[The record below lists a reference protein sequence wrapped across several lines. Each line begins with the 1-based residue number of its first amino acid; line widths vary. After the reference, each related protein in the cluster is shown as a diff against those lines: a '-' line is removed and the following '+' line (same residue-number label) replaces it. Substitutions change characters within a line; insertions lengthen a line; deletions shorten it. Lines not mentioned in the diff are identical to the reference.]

1 MFANEFLRLNSV
13 LNVIASICETTMY
26 KTYCDKR
33 GKHMNI
39 NIGGIIKRA
48 QAGNFNYSN
57 IESSYGVNTQYF
69 TKNGKPY
76 TVIAGELHF
85 SRLPKERWRETL
97 LKMRECGINTVST
110 YVFWNYHEE
119 IKGKFEFTGNKDIAA
134 FLQICKDIKMPCI
147 MRIGPWCHGE
157 VIRGGFPKRINKMA
171 KKRCDN
177 PKYLAEVKEF
187 WEGLYQEVKPYLDGE
202 TVIGIQLENEYT
214 GSTEH
219 IRTLRKIAE
228 GIGFKT
234 PFFTMTAW
242 PSGKPDKDFLPM
254 MGGYPDAPWTHGK
267 TVLKPNNRF
276 AITPAKTE
284 SEIGGD
290 LFKSNQEQKGAYD
303 DVPYAFCETGPGNQ
317 VTQHRRP
324 YISEKDGCG
333 VGFAKFASG
342 ANWLGYY
349 MFCGGANP
357 NDRLMQE
364 NRLTGYPNNYPIIDY
379 DFQSPISRYGVCRA
393 HGDRLRLMHLF
404 INEFDNEI
412 CTKQAYFPEWK
423 SSDPNDISFLK
434 CSVRADDQGCGY
446 FFASTYEK
454 GLQYKNF
461 SDVAVTI
468 EIGDKKI
475 NLPRVDIKAG
485 TMFFY
490 PFNIKLGS
498 VHFDCILAQPV
509 AKTETDG
516 KTVCYFVQCEGIAPR
531 YNIDG
536 KDFVLDFSEN
546 GTVIDDVR
554 IVVIPYEKAKKFHF
568 INGKAYFLDGT
579 VYCDNGKTYCEHES
593 DIDVKNEISLTRC
606 AKKKL
611 PYNYFLYST
620 GKRSYYE
627 LKLPKNILENRRD
640 IVLEFDFDGL
650 NLQVFSGETL
660 VNDYFN
666 IDRKFVMHL
675 SDYKSYIEK
684 NQTLIIRT
692 APKTKFGVSNVY
704 NEIDVPLYSDRLV
717 LTGAKVIEI
726 KTVS

>member
-1 MFANEFLRLNSV
+1 
-13 LNVIASICETTMY
+13 
-26 KTYCDKR
+26 
-33 GKHMNI
+33 MNI
-39 NIGGIIKRA
+39 KINAFPKTVT
-48 QAGNFNYSN
+48 AGSFNYSN
-57 IESSYGVNTQYF
+57 IESRYGANTKYF
-69 TKNGKPY
+69 TRDGKPY

-85 SRLPKERWRETL
+85 SRLPRERWRETL

-119 IKGKFEFTGNKDIAA
+119 IKGQFDFSGNKDIAA
-134 FLQICKDIKMPCI
+134 FLQICKDIEMPCI
-147 MRIGPWCHGE
+147 LRIGPWCHGE

-177 PKYLAEVKEF
+177 LRYLAEVKEF
-187 WEGLYQEVKPYLDGE
+187 WQGLYKEVKSYLDGE

-228 GIGFKT
+228 EIGYKT

-242 PSGKPDKDFLPM
+242 PSGKPDNDFLPM

-267 TVLKPNNRF
+267 TALKPNNRF

-284 SEIGGD
+284 GEIGGD
-290 LFKSNQEQKGAYD
+290 LFKSNTEQKGAYD

-324 YISEKDGCG
+324 YISEKDGYG

-342 ANWLGYY
+342 AAWLGYY

-364 NRLTGYPNNYPIIDY
+364 NRLTGYPNNYQIIDY
-379 DFQSPISRYGVCRA
+379 DFQAPISRYGVCRP

-404 INEFDNEI
+404 ISEFDNEI

-423 SSDPNDISFLK
+423 SGDPKDISFLK
-434 CSVRADDQGCGY
+434 CSIRADETGCGY

-454 GLQYKNF
+454 SLKYNDFK
-461 SDVAVTI
+461 DVNVTFTI
-468 EIGDKKI
+468 NGKTV
-475 NLPRVDIKAG
+475 NLPSIDVKAG

-490 PFNIKLGS
+490 PFNITLGS
-498 VHFDCILAQPV
+498 VHFDYILAQPV
-509 AKTETDG
+509 AKTEADG
-516 KTVCYFVQCEGIAPR
+516 KTVCYFAECEGISPKCSAG
-531 YNIDG
+531 G
-536 KDFVLDFSEN
+536 KEIPLDFSEK
-546 GTVIDDVR
+546 GTDVDGVK
-554 IVVIPYEKAKKFHF
+554 IIVIPYEKAKQFHF
-568 INGKAYFLDGT
+568 IDGKAYFLDGT
-579 VYCDNGKTYCEHES
+579 VYCNNGKIYCEQAN
-593 DIDVKNEISLTRC
+593 DTDLKNEITLTKVHKR
-606 AKKKL
+606 KL
-611 PYNYFLYST
+611 PYNYYLYST

-627 LKLPKNILENRRD
+627 LKLPKNILENRLD
-640 IVLEFDFDGL
+640 VALEFDFDGL
-650 NLQVFSGETL
+650 NLQVFSGNIL
-660 VNDYFN
+660 INDYFN

-675 SDYKSYIEK
+675 RDYKSYIEK

-704 NEIDVPLYSDRLV
+704 NETPVPLYSDRLV
-717 LTGAKVIEI
+717 LGSAKEI
-726 KTVS
+726 NCFEI

>member
-1 MFANEFLRLNSV
+1 MK
-13 LNVIASICETTMY
+13 IT
-26 KTYCDKR
+26 
-33 GKHMNI
+33 I
-39 NIGGIIKRA
+39 NAKPKEVK
-48 QAGNFNYSN
+48 AGSFNYSN
-57 IESSYGVNTQYF
+57 TDNSYGVNTQYF
-69 TKNGKPY
+69 TKDVKPY

-85 SRLPKERWRETL
+85 SRLPRERWRETL

-110 YVFWNYHEE
+110 YIFWNYHEE
-119 IKGKFEFTGNKDIAA
+119 IKGQFDFSGNKDISA
-134 FLQICKDIKMPCI
+134 FLSICRDIDMPCI
-147 MRIGPWCHGE
+147 LRIGPWCHGE

-171 KKRCDN
+171 KKRCDS
-177 PKYLAEVKEF
+177 PKYLAEVKDF
-187 WEGLYQEVKPYLDGE
+187 WQGLYKEVEPYLDGE

-228 GIGFKT
+228 EIGFKT

-242 PSGKPDKDFLPM
+242 PSGKPDNDFLPM

-267 TVLKPNNRF
+267 TALNPNNRF

-284 SEIGGD
+284 DEIGAD
-290 LFKSNQEQKGAYD
+290 LHKNKGGNDGAYD
-303 DVPYAFCETGPGNQ
+303 YVPYAFCETGPGNQ

-324 YISEKDGCG
+324 YISEKDGYG

-404 INEFDNEI
+404 ISSFDNEI
-412 CTKQAYFPEWK
+412 CTKQAYFPKWK
-423 SSDPNDISFLK
+423 SNNPNDISFLK
-434 CSVRADDQGCGY
+434 CSVRADEKGRGY
-446 FFASTYEK
+446 FFSSTYEK
-454 GLQYKNF
+454 GLKYNDFK
-461 SDVAVTI
+461 DVNVTFTVN
-468 EIGDKKI
+468 GKTI
-475 NLPRVDIKAG
+475 NLPSIDIKAG

-498 VHFDCILAQPV
+498 VHFDYILAQPV
-509 AKTETDG
+509 ARTVIDE
-516 KTVCYFVQCEGIAPR
+516 KTVCYFAECEGIKPKCSV
-531 YNIDG
+531 NG
-536 KDFVLDFSEN
+536 KEISLNFSEN
-546 GTVIDDVR
+546 GADIDDVK
-554 IVVIPYEKAKKFHF
+554 IIVIPYEKAKQFHF

-579 VYCDNGKTYCEHES
+579 VYCDNGKIYCEQMT
-593 DIDVKNEISLTRC
+593 DNDLKNEITLT
-606 AKKKL
+606 KINKQKL

-627 LKLPKNILENRRD
+627 LKLPKNILENRFD
-640 IVLEFDFDGL
+640 VVLEFYFDGL
-650 NLQVFSGETL
+650 NLQVFSGKTL
-660 VNDYFN
+660 INDYFN

-675 SDYKSYIEK
+675 RDYKQYIE
-684 NQTLIIRT
+684 NNDTLIIRS
-692 APKTKFGVSNVY
+692 APKTKFGISNVY
-704 NEIDVPLYSDRLV
+704 NEVDVPINSDFFKLK
-717 LTGAKVIEI
+717 GAKEI
-726 KTVS
+726 TKNSPKV